1 MDTKTVGIIGNVVK
15 FGLGIG
21 GMILCFMILFNGV
34 DDGGDSLVDVAI
46 NISIAAIV
54 IAFAIAV
61 LFAVYYFVTN
71 IKSSKGAMIGIVALL
86 VVVGISYSLASGNLM
101 AGWAK
106 DGVTESISKWSGA
119 GIYAF
124 LILTGVAVVAALF
137 SEVSK
142 IIK

>member
-21 GMILCFMILFNGV
+21 GMILCFMILFNGENN
-34 DDGGDSLVDVAI
+34 GADSLIDLAI
-46 NISIAAIV
+46 TISIAAIV

-61 LFAVYYFVTN
+61 LFAIYYFATN
-71 IKSSKGAMIGIVALL
+71 IKNSKGAMIGIAALL
-86 VVVGISYSLASGNLM
+86 VVVLISYSLASGNLM
-101 AGWAK
+101 AGWSD
-106 DGVTESISKWSGA
+106 DGVTESISKWSGT